1 MKIHN
6 SQFRVSLLTL
16 FLLINF
22 LFIACEENKVLT
34 GEDTAQNNEGV
45 NLVKADLSE
54 LIGEIEG
61 SNASLTALLK
71 DNPVSKL
78 KESNLEKSNRFEFL
92 FDTDNIMALRI
103 NNDHVIYMIPAYK
116 SNNERDNNLYS
127 VSINIDGNII
137 DTKLTTIEISSDG
150 TQTNNTREFNFSNL
164 TSKNQTYATYVDM
177 EIKCDCVASIS
188 DCTCHTSHAS
198 GGCDHPDVSISCTNC
213 SGGSGISI
221 TNPSSHTNNNTQT
234 SNNQIVAISN
244 SSSGSNYGYTYS
256 LSGNSVYIG
265 LMKKYQPDYVFSAL
279 QKYNIINTPEISNP
293 LLQFLD
299 IDGSSK
305 MNKDFALTIINAIEE
320 GTVTTYQEFNVL
332 LNVYK
337 KAKVALLIEEQ
348 IDDTLLDPCTKA
360 ILEKLKNL
368 KQNDIA
374 GILAK
379 FGVPVNGTYT
389 LKIVIGTPD
398 KPVAIADTR
407 QVSKNNYLITI
418 RETYLKGTEND
429 LRPPTDLAIAA
440 IVIHEI
446 IHAHFFALYDDFR
459 NNGNIC
465 AYDNYDCLF
474 MKYVTDN
481 FEGTT
486 DPHHSQMFENYLD
499 VMANA
504 LQEFQTGIPVPNTEK
519 AALFYHDL
527 ALSTMAGTRIF
538 EDRYPL
544 GYNSPTYEERKRI
557 TYNREA
563 EDDNKTIDDA
573 ENGKYIPKGK
583 PCTN

>member
-6 SQFRVSLLTL
+6 SKFRVTILTL

-22 LFIACEENKVLT
+22 AFIACEENKVLT

-61 SNASLTALLK
+61 NNPSLVALLK
-71 DNPVSKL
+71 DNSASKL
-78 KESNLEKSNRFEFL
+78 KESNLEKSKAFEFL
-92 FDTDNIMALRI
+92 FDTEHIMALRI
-103 NNDHVIYMIPAYK
+103 NKDHVIYMIPAYK

-127 VSINIDGNII
+127 VSININGNII

-150 TQTNNTREFNFSNL
+150 TQTNNTRKFNFSNL

-198 GGCDHPDVSISCTNC
+198 GGCDHPDVSINCSNC

-221 TNPSSHTNNNTQT
+221 TNPSTHTNNNTQT

-299 IDGSSK
+299 IDGSSQ
-305 MNKDFALTIINAIEE
+305 MNKDFALSIINAIEE

-332 LNVYK
+332 MNTYKRTKEFVAFKNQFFKDHPATTEAQFENWFMGTSEGKDGDYDAAYWENPNLTFPQQNLPSFNDFYNAYPRKDGKYMKGADLFPLVGGEIYQAYINPNYTIRGACALKVSRALNYCGILIPNVPGTLKGADNKYYFVNA
-337 KAKVALLIEEQ
+337 KALNAWMKESFGV
-348 IDDTLLDPCTKA
+348 
-360 ILEKLKNL
+360 
-368 KQNDIA
+368 NDINSTKYPYNSNHINYNSSNGGLNGQNYTQLLSNIK
-374 GILAK
+374 GIYTMM
-379 FGVPVNGTYT
+379 PVNPATFGASGHCDM
-389 LKIVIGTPD
+389 I
-398 KPVAIADTR
+398 
-407 QVSKNNYLITI
+407 Q
-418 RETYLKGTEND
+418 ENWCPFGCFFKD
-429 LRPPTDLAIAA
+429 
-440 IVIHEI
+440 VEI
-446 IHAHFFALYDDFR
+446 MDIWQL
-459 NNGNIC
+459 N
-465 AYDNYDCLF
+465 
-474 MKYVTDN
+474 
-481 FEGTT
+481 
-486 DPHHSQMFENYLD
+486 
-499 VMANA
+499 
-504 LQEFQTGIPVPNTEK
+504 
-519 AALFYHDL
+519 
-527 ALSTMAGTRIF
+527 
-538 EDRYPL
+538 
-544 GYNSPTYEERKRI
+544 
-557 TYNREA
+557 
-563 EDDNKTIDDA
+563 
-573 ENGKYIPKGK
+573 
-583 PCTN
+583 